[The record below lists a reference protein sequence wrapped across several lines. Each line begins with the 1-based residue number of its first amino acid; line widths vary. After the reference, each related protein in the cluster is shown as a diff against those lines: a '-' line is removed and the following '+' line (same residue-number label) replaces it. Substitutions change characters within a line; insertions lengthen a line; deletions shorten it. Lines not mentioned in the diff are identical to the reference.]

1 MPPNVFPTKPE
12 YEQFLYAVVGQFQ
25 AVRQST
31 LHFFTTSSHAGLVRG
46 SVYFQNGLELRVVE
60 VIDFAAG
67 ELLDYSYTVFRGN
80 ERILWYDPQPHPN
93 DPTLA
98 ATFPHHK
105 HEPPDI
111 KHNRKPAPGISFES
125 PNLPKLIAEIGQLS

>member
-1 MPPNVFPTKPE
+1 MHPSVFPTKPD
-12 YEQFLYAVVGQFQ
+12 YEQLLYSLADRFP

-31 LHFFTTSSHAGLVRG
+31 LHLLTTTSRAGLVRG
-46 SVYFQNGLELRVVE
+46 TVQFHNGLELRVVE

-67 ELLDYSYTVFRGN
+67 ELLDYSYTVFRGSD
-80 ERILWYDPQPHPN
+80 RILWYDPQPHPN

-98 ATFPHHK
+98 VTFPHHK

-111 KHNRKPAPGISFES
+111 KHNRQPAPGMAFDS
-125 PNLPKLIAEIGQLS
+125 PNLAKLISEISRLP